1 MEHFAATVALVGLVI
16 VIASLLSGALE
27 RSGLPLVAVFL
38 GLGVA
43 IGPAG
48 LSLVD
53 IRLGSPTLQVLA
65 TLGLALV
72 LFSDAVTID
81 TGELRRERALVLR
94 LLGPGTLLPAATT
107 AAAAWLLLDVPPASA
122 AIVGAALASTDPVIL
137 RGVLRSG
144 AVGPRVR
151 LALRLETGMNDVVL
165 LPILAVAILLSRAG
179 VSSDEAMVHDV
190 GRALLGLFVLGPLLG
205 AFVGWVGIT
214 ALVQVRGRLGVRRDY
229 ESLYALG
236 LAFTGYAAAE
246 AVGGSGF
253 LAAFAAGLVVAA
265 QDVELC
271 DCFMEYGEATA
282 EMLLLFTFVAFGTS
296 PIWSGLEV
304 VDPRTLAFVGVALL
318 VRPAVLVPVL
328 GRSGLAPGE
337 RRIIALLGPRGLSAL
352 LLALLAVYAGVPGA
366 ARLFAVTSLVVLVSL
381 VLHGTAIAVFLR
393 RNRPAVSRTP
403 STSPRDDA
411 STAAPME
418 TETDAERIT
427 LDELD
432 GMLGRGEPV
441 VVVDSRSAKSYDADQ
456 LEARGAVRLLP
467 DDPVREA
474 ERLRLPRDTTLA
486 VFCA

>member
-1 MEHFAATVALVGLVI
+1 
-16 VIASLLSGALE
+16 
-27 RSGLPLVAVFL
+27 
-38 GLGVA
+38 
-43 IGPAG
+43 
-48 LSLVD
+48 
-53 IRLGSPTLQVLA
+53 LQVLA
-65 TLGLALV
+65 TLALALV

-81 TGELRRERALVLR
+81 TGELGRERALVLR
-94 LLGPGTLLPAATT
+94 LLGPGTLLPAAIT
-107 AAAAWLLLDVPPASA
+107 AAAAWLLLDVSPAAA
-122 AIVGAALASTDPVIL
+122 AILGAALASTDPVVL

-165 LPILAVAILLSRAG
+165 LPILALAILLSHATAASG
-179 VSSDEAMVHDV
+179 GATTQDV

-236 LAFTGYAAAE
+236 LAFTGYAMAE

-253 LAAFAAGLVVAA
+253 LAAFAAGLVIAA

-296 PIWSGLEV
+296 SIWSGLDV
-304 VDPRTLAFVGVALL
+304 VDPRTLAFVAVAIL
-318 VRPAVLVPVL
+318 VRPVVLFPVL
-328 GRSGLAPGE
+328 RGAGLASGDC
-337 RRIIALLGPRGLSAL
+337 RLISLLGPRGLSSL

-393 RNRPAVSRTP
+393 RHRPTVSRPPATP
-403 STSPRDDA
+403 AAAESTE
-411 STAAPME
+411 AARE
-418 TETDAERIT
+418 TEEERLT
-427 LDELD
+427 FDELD
-432 GMLGRGEPV
+432 GMLGRGERMV
-441 VVVDSRSAKSYDADQ
+441 IVDARSAKSYDADQ
-456 LEARGAVRLLP
+456 LTAKDAVRLHP
-467 DDPVREA
+467 DDPVSEA
-474 ERLRLPRDTTLA
+474 ERLRLPRDATLV